1 MAVEYGFGK
10 IVTDGLVISLDA
22 SDINSYR
29 GSGTSLTDLTGNNR
43 NGTLINGPSYSTA
56 YGGSIVFDGINDTIN
71 IPYFNLT
78 TQSFAVDL
86 WYQPGV
92 NGEYLRGIISC
103 CDLWA
108 FPATPGWGIGFGLS
122 LNNTLNYGI
131 VSSSGA
137 VLVNKYF
144 ANFNETLEPGIP
156 YNLTL
161 VKNNETQTCDFY
173 INGEL
178 RGSDFV
184 SASTSLS
191 GNKNPIT
198 TQHYIYG
205 PSMLGKLLSLKVYD
219 NVPFY
224 AKDVLRNYNV
234 HKTKY
239 KMSQLSPVGLVLLLD
254 AADTNS
260 YPGTGTK
267 WYDLSGYNNHFDIN
281 ASAYNSTGPKYMDF
295 NGSFG
300 IAKKVDSDVE
310 ILADEVTVIVWT
322 RIRNNS
328 SDWRTLLRGLSSGP
342 DHQVIVQQ
350 GGWLIGMY
358 DNFNNT
364 AFNSSGY
371 SQQSLPGYGTTAW
384 NMLIFRFKN
393 RTSPYYSLSI
403 NDSPG
408 TILGTNTSPN
418 TRFKHGI
425 CSIGGYHNQVQ
436 TNPSNAS
443 QYWGDIATIA
453 VHTKYLSDAD
463 CLSYYNST
471 KTRFGL

>member
-1 MAVEYGFGK
+1 MSTQHGFGK
-10 IVTDGLVISLDA
+10 IITDGLVISLDA

-29 GSGTSLTDLTGNNR
+29 GTGTVVTDLTGNGR
-43 NGTLINGPSYSTA
+43 NATLINGPTYTTSS
-56 YGGSIVFDGINDTIN
+56 YGGSITFDGANDTIN

-78 TQSFAVDL
+78 TQSFAVDI
-86 WYQPGV
+86 WYQPGI
-92 NGEYLRGIISC
+92 NAEYLRGIISC
-103 CDLWA
+103 CDMWTG
-108 FPATPGWGIGFGLS
+108 PPVPGWGIGFGVGGD
-122 LNNTLNYGI
+122 NTINYGI
-131 VSSSGA
+131 ISSSGA
-137 VLVNKYF
+137 IVLR
-144 ANFNETLEPGIP
+144 NFSVSIEPWVP
-156 YNLTL
+156 CNLTL

-178 RGSDFV
+178 TGSDFV
-184 SASTSLS
+184 AASTSLS

-198 TQHYIYG
+198 TQHYLYG
-205 PSMLGKLLSLKVYD
+205 PPILGNLLSLKVYD

-224 AKDVLRNYNV
+224 AKDVLRNYNI
-234 HKTKY
+234 HKTKFNTS
-239 KMSQLSPVGLVLLLD
+239 KLSPVGLVLLLD

-281 ASAYNSTGPKYMDF
+281 ASAYNSTGAKYMDF

-310 ILADEVTVIVWT
+310 ILANEVTVIVWT
-322 RIRNNS
+322 RIKNS
-328 SDWRTLLRGLSSGP
+328 STDWRTLLRGLSSGP

-358 DNFNNT
+358 DSYNEFQST
-364 AFNSSGY
+364 GFNSSGY

-384 NMLIFRFKN
+384 NMLIFRFRN
-393 RTSPYYSLSI
+393 RVSPYYSLSI
-403 NDSPG
+403 NGSPG

-418 TRFKHGI
+418 SRFKHGF
-425 CSIGGYHNQVQ
+425 CSIGGYNNGIQ

-443 QYWGDIATIA
+443 QYWGDIGSIA

-463 CLSYYNST
+463 CLSYYNAT